1 MEKKI
6 KMETFQASTI
16 VICPSKDSDRPTH
29 KPLWQ
34 RWLAL
39 NETPIYIQEIGV
51 LDTSMN
57 DLNLLITAIV
67 DLVPF
72 LLIRQDKGP
81 HTSFLLPIC
90 TLIHSVL

>member
-1 MEKKI
+1 
-6 KMETFQASTI
+6 METFQASTI

-72 LLIRQDKGP
+72 LLIRPGQRSP
-81 HTSFLLPIC
+81 HFLPPPDLYPDP
-90 TLIHSVL
+90 